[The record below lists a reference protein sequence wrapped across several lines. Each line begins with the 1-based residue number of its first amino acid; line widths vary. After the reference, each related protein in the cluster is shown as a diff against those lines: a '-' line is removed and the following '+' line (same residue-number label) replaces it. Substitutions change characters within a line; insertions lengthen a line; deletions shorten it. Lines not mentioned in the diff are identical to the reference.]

1 MSRITKCSF
10 CGAQVKYKQTKC
22 EYCGSEII
30 KQETISEKK
39 ILIEREI
46 LIPSLSEKFLNLFK
60 KSKSKIN
67 KTKINLKRII
77 KSIIIQPAYIAK
89 KLNIKT
95 ETIQNNPTYKK
106 IGLGLIIISA
116 SVVLPL
122 LVFEIYHLSTYK
134 SLLRETKIFL
144 ENGDIVNAEKSI
156 LLLTKTLKKTNFHKI
171 TFEKRRNSWIKN
183 YLFDISNIYRE
194 IARIELSNN
203 NFESNILNLKNA
215 QKFYNDNAIRT
226 DLIFGYY
233 YLSKELFDD
242 GNYETAKNKAKVVS
256 NLIFNFNYN
265 QSHWTN
271 FVKTF
276 PENINEFIA
285 ANNFLIGKSYSF
297 LNNHEFAVFY
307 FAKAFR
313 INSTY
318 NFENLNKYLKANQLK
333 TIDDYCEDNTYFPTR
348 NYYEKRLEQ
357 PDYKVLCMKKI
368 HYRDYYEDFNYFKF
382 IKIVETTKGEPSKK
396 INKF

>member
-1 MSRITKCSF
+1 MSRITKCNF

-30 KQETISEKK
+30 KQEKISDKK
-39 ILIEREI
+39 IFIEREI
-46 LIPSLSEKFLNLFK
+46 FIPSLSEKLLNLLK

-106 IGLGLIIISA
+106 IGLGMVIISA
-116 SVVLPL
+116 SLVLPL
-122 LVFEIYHLSTYK
+122 LVFEIYYLSKYM
-134 SLLRETKIFL
+134 SLLTETKKLVKNKEIFK
-144 ENGDIVNAEKSI
+144 AEKSI
-156 LLLTKTLKKTNFHKI
+156 EEIIKTLKKTNFNKI
-171 TFEKRRNSWIKN
+171 SFNKS
-183 YLFDISNIYRE
+183 ISNIYRE

-203 NFESNILNLKNA
+203 NFESNILYLKNA

-226 DLIFGYY
+226 DLIFANYY
-233 YLSKELFDD
+233 FAEELFDD
-242 GNYETAKNKAKVVS
+242 GNYETAKDKAKKVN
-256 NLIFNFNYN
+256 NLIFKFNYN
-265 QSHWTN
+265 QSRWSN

-318 NFENLNKYLKANQLK
+318 TFENLNKYLKANQLK

-382 IKIVETTKGEPSKK
+382 RKIVETTKGEPSKK
-396 INKF
+396 LNNF

>member
-1 MSRITKCSF
+1 MSRTTKCSF

-30 KQETISEKK
+30 KQEKISDKK
-39 ILIEREI
+39 IFIEREI
-46 LIPSLSEKFLNLFK
+46 FIPSLSEKLLNLLK

-67 KTKINLKRII
+67 KKKINLKRII

-116 SVVLPL
+116 SLVLPL
-122 LVFEIYHLSTYK
+122 LGFEIYHLSTYK
-134 SLLRETKIFL
+134 SLLRETKILL

-156 LLLTKTLKKTNFHKI
+156 VLLTKTLKKTNFHKI
-171 TFEKRRNSWIKN
+171 TLKNKKKSWVKN

-242 GNYETAKNKAKVVS
+242 AKYRTAMRRAKDIH
-256 NLIFNFNYN
+256 NLVFEFYYN
-265 QSHWTN
+265 PRLWNN
-271 FVKTF
+271 FVNNF
-276 PENINEFIA
+276 PGNINEFVA
-285 ANNFLIGKSYSF
+285 DYNFLIGKSFSF

-307 FAKAFR
+307 FARAFR
-313 INSTY
+313 FKSNYT
-318 NFENLNKYLKANQLK
+318 FENLNKYLKANQLK
-333 TIDDYCEDNTYFPTR
+333 TIDDYCEDNTYFKTT
-348 NYYEKRLEQ
+348 
-357 PDYKVLCMKKI
+357 
-368 HYRDYYEDFNYFKF
+368 YYEDWLEQTDYEVLCIKNSHYIDYSDDFNFSE
-382 IKIVETTKGEPSKK
+382 IKKYRSMKWLPSKK
-396 INKF
+396 IK

>member
-30 KQETISEKK
+30 KQEKISDKK
-39 ILIEREI
+39 IFIEREI
-46 LIPSLSEKFLNLFK
+46 FIPSLSEKLLNLLK

-106 IGLGLIIISA
+106 IGLGMVIISA
-116 SVVLPL
+116 SLVLPL
-122 LVFEIYHLSTYK
+122 LFFEIYYLSKYM
-134 SLLRETKIFL
+134 SLLTETKNLVKNKEIFK
-144 ENGDIVNAEKSI
+144 AEKSI
-156 LLLTKTLKKTNFHKI
+156 EEIIKTLKKTNFNKI
-171 TFEKRRNSWIKN
+171 SFNKS
-183 YLFDISNIYRE
+183 ISNIYRE

-226 DLIFGYY
+226 DLIFANYY
-233 YLSKELFDD
+233 FAEELFDD
-242 GNYETAKNKAKVVS
+242 GNYEKAKDKAKKVS
-256 NLIFNFNYN
+256 NLIFKFNYN
-265 QSHWTN
+265 QSRWTD

-318 NFENLNKYLKANQLK
+318 TFENLNKYLKANQLK

-348 NYYEKRLEQ
+348 NYYEKRLER

-382 IKIVETTKGEPSKK
+382 RKIVETTKGEPSKK
-396 INKF
+396 LNF

>member
-1 MSRITKCSF
+1 MSRITKCNF

-30 KQETISEKK
+30 KQEKISDKK
-39 ILIEREI
+39 IFIEREI
-46 LIPSLSEKFLNLFK
+46 FIPSLSEKLLNLLK

-106 IGLGLIIISA
+106 IGLGMVIISA
-116 SVVLPL
+116 SLVLPL
-122 LVFEIYHLSTYK
+122 LVFEIYYLSKYM
-134 SLLRETKIFL
+134 SLLTETKKLVKNKEIFK
-144 ENGDIVNAEKSI
+144 AEKSI
-156 LLLTKTLKKTNFHKI
+156 EEIIKTLKKTNFNKI
-171 TFEKRRNSWIKN
+171 SFNKS
-183 YLFDISNIYRE
+183 ISNIYRE

-203 NFESNILNLKNA
+203 NFESNILYLKNA

-226 DLIFGYY
+226 DLIFANYY
-233 YLSKELFDD
+233 FAEELFDD
-242 GNYETAKNKAKVVS
+242 GNYETAKDKAKKVS
-256 NLIFNFNYN
+256 NRIFKFNYN
-265 QSHWTN
+265 QSRWTD

-318 NFENLNKYLKANQLK
+318 TFENLNKYLKANQLK

-382 IKIVETTKGEPSKK
+382 RKIVETTKGEPSKK
-396 INKF
+396 LNNF

>member
-1 MSRITKCSF
+1 MSRITKCNF

-30 KQETISEKK
+30 KQEKISDKK
-39 ILIEREI
+39 IFIEREI
-46 LIPSLSEKFLNLFK
+46 FIPSLSEKLLNLLK

-106 IGLGLIIISA
+106 IGLGMVIISA
-116 SVVLPL
+116 SLVLPL
-122 LVFEIYHLSTYK
+122 LVFEIYYLSKYM
-134 SLLRETKIFL
+134 SLLTETKKLVKNKEIFK
-144 ENGDIVNAEKSI
+144 AEKSI
-156 LLLTKTLKKTNFHKI
+156 EEIIKTLKKTNFNKI
-171 TFEKRRNSWIKN
+171 SFNKS
-183 YLFDISNIYRE
+183 ISNIYRE

-226 DLIFGYY
+226 DLIFANYY
-233 YLSKELFDD
+233 FAEELFDD
-242 GNYETAKNKAKVVS
+242 GNYETAKDKAKKVS
-256 NLIFNFNYN
+256 RRIFKFNYN
-265 QSHWTN
+265 QSRWTD

-318 NFENLNKYLKANQLK
+318 TFENLNKYLKANQLK

-382 IKIVETTKGEPSKK
+382 RKIVETTKGEPSKK
-396 INKF
+396 LNNF

>member
-1 MSRITKCSF
+1 MSRITKCNF

-30 KQETISEKK
+30 KQEKISDKK
-39 ILIEREI
+39 IFIEREI
-46 LIPSLSEKFLNLFK
+46 FIPSLSEKLLNLLK

-106 IGLGLIIISA
+106 IGLGMVIISA
-116 SVVLPL
+116 SLVLPL
-122 LVFEIYHLSTYK
+122 LVFEIYYLSKYM
-134 SLLRETKIFL
+134 SLLTETKKLVKNKEIFK
-144 ENGDIVNAEKSI
+144 AEKSI
-156 LLLTKTLKKTNFHKI
+156 EEIIKTLKKTNFNKI
-171 TFEKRRNSWIKN
+171 SFNKS
-183 YLFDISNIYRE
+183 ISNIYRE

-203 NFESNILNLKNA
+203 NFESNILYLKNA

-226 DLIFGYY
+226 DLIFANYY
-233 YLSKELFDD
+233 FAEELFDD
-242 GNYETAKNKAKVVS
+242 GNYETAKDKAKKVS
-256 NLIFNFNYN
+256 RRIFKFNYN
-265 QSHWTN
+265 QSRWTD

-318 NFENLNKYLKANQLK
+318 TFENLNKYLKANQLK

-382 IKIVETTKGEPSKK
+382 RKIVETTKGEPSKK
-396 INKF
+396 LNNF